1 MGSYEI
7 IMTPDAADD
16 LAELRDYIAYSLL
29 VPETALSYIQ
39 AIRKEIESLSVM
51 PARYKTVDDEPWRS
65 RGIRKIIVK
74 NFYIYYRIDEDA
86 QRVYILN
93 VIYARRDQLKML
105 RQMREN

>member
-1 MGSYEI
+1 MDSYEI
-7 IMTPDAADD
+7 IMTSDAVDD
-16 LAELRDYIAYSLL
+16 LAELRDYIAYSLSA
-29 VPETALSYIQ
+29 PETAFSYIQ

-86 QRVYILN
+86 RRVYILN
-93 VIYARRDQLKML
+93 VIYAKRDQLKML
-105 RQMREN
+105 SQMKGN